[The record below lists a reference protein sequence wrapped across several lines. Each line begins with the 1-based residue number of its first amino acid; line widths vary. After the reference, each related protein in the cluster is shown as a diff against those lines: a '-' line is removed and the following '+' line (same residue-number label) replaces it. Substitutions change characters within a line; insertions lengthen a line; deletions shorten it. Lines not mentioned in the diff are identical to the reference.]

1 MMRNLD
7 RMQDAILIT
16 GPTASGKS
24 ALAVRLAAEHDGVVV
39 NADSMQVYDT
49 LNVLTARPQPADMD
63 GIEHLLYGH
72 VPAGAAY
79 STGDWLREASGIVAQ
94 LRARGKLPVFVGGT
108 GLYFRALTGGLSD
121 MPTIPDVVR
130 ERVRARLAAEG
141 ADALHRELAERDPQI
156 ANRLKPGDG
165 QRIVRALEVLEA
177 VGQSIAAFQTATGP
191 TVIDPDRAQKIVV
204 LPDRAVL
211 AGRINRRFAAMLK
224 SGAVEEVK
232 ALLALDLSPAM
243 PVMKAIGVPQIAA
256 MLAGEMSEAAVIE
269 RSAAATRQYAKR
281 QMTWFRNQLDES
293 WTRIDPLAS
302 SAG

>member
-49 LNVLTARPQPADMD
+49 LNILTARPQPDEMG

-72 VPAGAAY
+72 VPAGSAY
-79 STGDWLREASGIVAQ
+79 STGDWLREASGIVAH
-94 LRARGKLPVFVGGT
+94 LRERGKLPVFVGGT

-121 MPTIPDVVR
+121 MPSIPDAVR
-130 ERVRARLAAEG
+130 ERVRGRLAVEG
-141 ADALHRELAERDPQI
+141 AEALHRELAERDPEI
-156 ANRLKPGDG
+156 AIRLNPGDG
-165 QRIVRALEVLEA
+165 QRIVRALEVLEVA
-177 VGQSIAAFQTATGP
+177 GRSIATFQTGAGP
-191 TVIDPDRAQKIVV
+191 AVIDPDRAQKIVV

-211 AGRINRRFAAMLK
+211 AARIDRRFAAMLK

-269 RSAAATRQYAKR
+269 RGAAATRQYAKR

-293 WTRIDPLAS
+293 WTRVGPLAS